1 MSCNLYQPCAE
12 YLPAEAASN
21 IAPFNIFKLR
31 NYFLEHDIEFRNR
44 VFETL
49 KEPIFSYR
57 YGLSLEEERNLLK
70 RRWAR
75 LRELGFLKGTLTSTD
90 PKVRSKY
97 DAFFECIEIYDHSL
111 SVAMGVHYG
120 LFGSTIAFLGSEEQV
135 KEWLPKVEDCTMM
148 GCFALTELGHGSN
161 VRGIETQATYDSTS
175 QEFIIHTP
183 CETAQKY
190 WIGGA
195 AETAQWSTVFAQLTV
210 DGVNYGIHPF
220 LVQLRD
226 NYGQVLPGIT
236 IADCGH
242 KMGLNGVD
250 NGRIWFDNV
259 RIPRRYML
267 SRYNSVSPEGKYSSV
282 YKTADER
289 FAGQLGA
296 LTGGRVS
303 IALSSTN
310 QSKIGLTIAIRYGL
324 SRRAFGSTSEG
335 LEVPIMDY
343 LSHQL
348 RLMPPLAATCI
359 MSLCANRLRSRYR
372 NRANENIKEL
382 HIWSS
387 GFKSLMTWQMK
398 DTLQECREACGGQGY
413 KSENRIGIMKGSFD
427 VLLTYEGDNLVL
439 LQQVSRAVLGD
450 FLRQL
455 KKGRFQGSLSYLNS
469 KDIFS
474 EKLPNDV
481 GSIECLR
488 MIFRRREASALA
500 TLAKELARREHQG
513 KSSFD
518 AWNECLD
525 LAAEAGRAH
534 TELLFV
540 DLSEEIISSISE
552 EDASIAA
559 VLKLCQQ
566 LYLLHLIDKQSV
578 FLRTSCLTHKEAQ
591 ACHERVIQLC
601 KELRRVALP
610 LVESFG
616 IPSHLLGPIAFDWIA
631 HNSRARL

>member
-1 MSCNLYQPCAE
+1 MSYIYPCGE
-12 YLPAEAASN
+12 YLPAETAST
-21 IAPFNIFKLR
+21 ISPFNLFKLR
-31 NYFLEHDIEFRNR
+31 NYFLEHDIEFRYS
-44 VFETL
+44 VFEAL
-49 KEPIFSYR
+49 KEPIFHFR
-57 YGLSLEEERNLLK
+57 YGLSLEEERLWLK
-70 RRWAR
+70 KRWAR
-75 LRELGFLKGTLTSTD
+75 LHELGFLKGTLTSVD

-97 DAFFECIEIYDHSL
+97 DAFFECIEMYDHSL

-120 LFGSTIAFLGSEEQV
+120 LFGSTIAFLGTEDQV
-135 KEWLPKVEDCTMM
+135 REWLPKVEDCSML

-161 VRGIETQATYDSTS
+161 VRGIETQATYDPVS
-175 QEFIIHTP
+175 QEFIIFTP

-195 AETAQWSTVFAQLTV
+195 AETARWSTVFAQLTV
-210 DGVNYGIHPF
+210 NGVNYGIHPF

-226 NYGQVLPGIT
+226 DNGRVLPGIT

-250 NGRIWFDNV
+250 NGRIWFENV
-259 RIPRRYML
+259 RIPRTYML
-267 SRYNSVSPEGKYSSV
+267 SRYNSVSSEGKYSSV

-289 FAGQLGA
+289 FAAQLGA

-372 NRANENIKEL
+372 NRANENLKEL

-387 GFKSLMTWQMK
+387 GFKSLMSWQMR

-413 KSENRIGIMKGSFD
+413 KSENRIGIMKSTFD

-439 LQQVSRAVLGD
+439 LQQVSRAVLSD

-455 KKGRFQGSLSYLNS
+455 KKGHFIGSLAYLNS

-474 EKLPNDV
+474 GKLPEHNEV
-481 GSIECLR
+481 SIEYLR
-488 MIFRRREASALA
+488 TIFRRREANALA
-500 TLAKELARREHQG
+500 TLAKELANREHQG

-518 AWNECLD
+518 AWNACLD

-540 DLSEEIISSISE
+540 DLSEEIISSINE
-552 EDASIAA
+552 EDASIGS

-566 LYLLHLIDKQSV
+566 LFLFHLVDKQSV
-578 FLRTSCLTHKEAQ
+578 FLRTSCLTSKEAEY
-591 ACHERVIQLC
+591 CHDKVIELSKQLR
-601 KELRRVALP
+601 LVALP
-610 LVESFG
+610 IVESFG
-616 IPSHLLGPIAFDWIA
+616 IPSHLLGPIAFNWIA
-631 HNSRARL
+631 HNSRVRL